1 MPASLEEPRERKF
14 SGVAAEV
21 SGGPTG
27 PKRRPAWAFA
37 ALVAAWAVLA
47 GLLILCGEG
56 IKDSTWINSLDQRVT
71 TFVVEHR
78 TPLLTEIMKLVTW
91 TGSWIAVLLVAIA
104 VVVLAWRRRLAPR
117 AVAAVLAV
125 WIGELLAVTL
135 TKSVVQRDRP
145 PEAVRVVVAHG
156 WSFPSGHTANAVV
169 VFATAATLVV
179 SLVDSRA
186 AAVLAWLGAS
196 VAVAAVG
203 FSRIELGV
211 HLMTDVVV
219 SVVWAGGW
227 ILLAYMALLGRRFA
241 PRAATRTTVGEASGK
256 SASTPG
262 DQSETGM
269 EFCGKPQR

>member
-1 MPASLEEPRERKF
+1 
-14 SGVAAEV
+14 
-21 SGGPTG
+21 
-27 PKRRPAWAFA
+27 
-37 ALVAAWAVLA
+37 VAAWAVLA

-269 EFCGKPQR
+269 ESCGKPQR